1 MSYDLGKKLVAGGF
15 FLTTL
20 LSVVRTVMSMF
31 MQNMLELTPLAK
43 AMNAVSVAS
52 VVISFAIVAGFALM
66 WFMGGNLLDLFI
78 GGTMIVGWIVSDT
91 IPRYFGTDA
100 YTRGWG
106 LVLLSALSALYL
118 LVWAYKYLAKNPMM
132 SILLGGVFLIG
143 VFADPILNW
152 LASDIGISSV
162 IITIIFS
169 IPLTIACGG
178 VRIFAAMTES
188 EK

>member
-1 MSYDLGKKLVAGGF
+1 MSYDLGKKLVTGGF

-20 LSVVRTVMSMF
+20 LSVIRSVMLMF

-43 AMNAVSVAS
+43 ALNTVAAAS
-52 VVISFAIVAGFALM
+52 TVISLAIAAGFALM
-66 WFMGGNLLDLFI
+66 WFMGGNLLDLVI
-78 GGTMIVGWIVSDT
+78 GGTMIVGWIVSST
-91 IPRYFGTDA
+91 IPRYLGTDA
-100 YTRGWG
+100 YTMGWISM
-106 LVLLSALSALYL
+106 LFSALSALYL

-152 LASDIGISSV
+152 LVSDIGISSMIV
-162 IITIIFS
+162 TIIFS
-169 IPLTIACGG
+169 IPLSIACGG

>member
-1 MSYDLGKKLVAGGF
+1 MSFDLGKKLVTGGF

-20 LSVVRTVMSMF
+20 LSVIIRVMSMF

-43 AMNAVSVAS
+43 AMNAIAAANT
-52 VVISFAIVAGFALM
+52 VIFLAIAAGFALM

-78 GGTMIVGWIVSDT
+78 GGTMIIGWIVSAT
-91 IPRYFGTDA
+91 IPRYLGPDA
-100 YTRGWG
+100 YTMGWSSM
-106 LVLLSALSALYL
+106 LFSALSALYL
-118 LVWAYKYLAKNPMM
+118 LVWAYKYLAKKPMM

-143 VFADPILNW
+143 VFGDPILNW
-152 LASDIGISSV
+152 LVSDIGINSV

-178 VRIFAAMTES
+178 ARIFAAMTES

>member
-15 FLTTL
+15 FLITL
-20 LSVVRTVMSMF
+20 LSVIRSVMSMF

-43 AMNAVSVAS
+43 AMNAVSAAS
-52 VVISFAIVAGFALM
+52 TVIFLAIAAGFALM

-78 GGTMIVGWIVSDT
+78 GGTMIVGWIVSAT

-100 YTRGWG
+100 YSMGWG
-106 LVLLSALSALYL
+106 LVLLSAFSSLYL

-143 VFADPILNW
+143 VFDDLILNW
-152 LASDIGISSV
+152 LVSDIKINSM
-162 IITIIFS
+162 IIIIIFS
-169 IPLTIACGG
+169 IPLSIACGG
-178 VRIFAAMTES
+178 VKIFAAMTES

>member
-1 MSYDLGKKLVAGGF
+1 MNYDLGKKLVTVGF
-15 FLTTL
+15 FLTTI
-20 LSVVRTVMSMF
+20 LSVITSVMLMF

-43 AMNAVSVAS
+43 ALNTVAAANT
-52 VVISFAIVAGFALM
+52 VIFLAIAAGFALM
-66 WFMGGNLLDLFI
+66 WFTGGNLLDLFI
-78 GGTMIVGWIVSDT
+78 GGTMIVGWIVSPN
-91 IPRYFGTDA
+91 ISRYLGPDV
-100 YTRGWG
+100 YTVGWISM
-106 LVLLSALSALYL
+106 LLSALSALYL